1 MKNQLLETVEYK
13 VEKTRGGTWRS
24 FLHENGQLFR
34 EYRSHRTV
42 LGLPLVHY
50 TRGRSPETGRRVVA
64 RGFFAFGRYA
74 VGVVAFGQTALGVVA
89 FGQAG
94 IGLLAGVGQAATGV
108 VALGQVALGLAL
120 GIGQL
125 ATGYVAVGQLA
136 LGTYVLAQLGH
147 GAHAWTQRAADPEAV
162 RFFRDLLPR

>member
-1 MKNQLLETVEYK
+1 MKNQLLEPVEYK
-13 VEKTRGGTWRS
+13 VDRTRGGTWRS
-24 FLHENGQLFR
+24 FLHVNGQLFQ

-42 LGLPLVHY
+42 FGFPLVHY

-74 VGVVAFGQTALGVVA
+74 VGVVAFGQAALGIVA

-94 IGLLAGVGQAATGV
+94 IGLLAGFGQGATGFL
-108 VALGQVALGLAL
+108 ALGQLAIGLAL

-136 LGTYVLAQLGH
+136 LGAYVLAQIGH
-147 GAHAWTQRAADPEAV
+147 GTHAWTQRIADPEAV
-162 RFFRDLLPR
+162 RFFRSFLP